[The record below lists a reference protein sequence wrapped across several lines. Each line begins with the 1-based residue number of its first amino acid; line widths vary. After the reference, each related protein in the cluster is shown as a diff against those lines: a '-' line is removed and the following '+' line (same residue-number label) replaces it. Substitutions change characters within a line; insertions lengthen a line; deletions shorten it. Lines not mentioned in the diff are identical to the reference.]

1 MSNKTNEAK
10 IAELKA
16 RKEALLGSG
25 VNLSERDM
33 MAAVANGITDPKRL
47 KGMTPYHQ
55 MVGTQVVY
63 GAGDAYHDAD
73 GVVEAAGRGR

>member
-1 MSNKTNEAK
+1 MSKENRARTKE
-10 IAELKA
+10 ELNAIKDG
-16 RKEALLGSG
+16 LLKSG

-47 KGMTPYHQ
+47 AGMTPYHQ

-63 GAGDAYHDAD
+63 GVGDAYHDAD
-73 GVVEAAGRGR
+73 GVVETTRRGK